1 MNRTLS
7 YNLAKNIMSVRQ
19 ELSDTSRELSM
30 RIEEFRG
37 ERAVAR
43 FLTIAALVM
52 ALVSIGLGGYGIV
65 KAKAK

>member
-1 MNRTLS
+1 
-7 YNLAKNIMSVRQ
+7 MSVRQ